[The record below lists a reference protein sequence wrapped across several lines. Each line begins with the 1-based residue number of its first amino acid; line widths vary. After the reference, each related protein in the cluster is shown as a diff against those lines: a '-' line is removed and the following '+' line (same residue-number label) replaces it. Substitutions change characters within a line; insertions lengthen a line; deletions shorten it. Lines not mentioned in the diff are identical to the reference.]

1 MLSSAWHS
9 CDWGRGLLFIMKDRG
24 HASNSA
30 QVASEQEVFIS
41 TETTTTEMVSY
52 WYTVNV
58 MNVKYTK
65 YSAPEMI
72 L

>member
-41 TETTTTEMVSY
+41 TETTTTEMVSH
-52 WYTVNV
+52 
-58 MNVKYTK
+58 
-65 YSAPEMI
+65 
-72 L
+72 

>member
-1 MLSSAWHS
+1 
-9 CDWGRGLLFIMKDRG
+9 MKDRG

-52 WYTVNV
+52 RYTVNV
-58 MNVKYTK
+58 MTVKYCHLK
-65 YSAPEMI
+65 IAFEQENYLRSHLESFSA
-72 L
+72 LV